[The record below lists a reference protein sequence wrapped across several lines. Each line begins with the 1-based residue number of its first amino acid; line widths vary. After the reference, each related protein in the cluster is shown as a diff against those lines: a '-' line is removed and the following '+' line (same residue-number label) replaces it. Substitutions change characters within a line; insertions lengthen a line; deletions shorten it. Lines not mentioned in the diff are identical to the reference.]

1 MNYEIKINDF
11 EGPLDLLL
19 HLIKKSNIDIYDINL
34 VEITNQY
41 LEYIKAMENLNL
53 DIASSYLV
61 MAAELIELKSRALLP
76 TQEVIEDEYEENPKE
91 NLINRLIEYKKYKEV
106 TDSFRNL
113 EEKRKEI
120 YTKNPSNYDDY
131 LEGLKIKNTNLSLSD
146 LLLAMSSFL
155 DRKEL
160 EKPLKTT
167 VTNKEISIKERI
179 INIKK
184 ILKEKGKINF
194 IDLFEIKERPFIV
207 VTFLS
212 ILEMAKND
220 EIEMMQ
226 DKNFDNI
233 IISLKEV

>member
-19 HLIKKSNIDIYDINL
+19 HLIKKSNIDIYEINL
-34 VEITNQY
+34 VDITNQY

-53 DIASSYLV
+53 DVASTYLV

-76 TQEVIEDEYEENPKE
+76 SQEVIEDEYEEDPKD

-113 EEKRKEI
+113 EERRKEI
-120 YTKNPSNYDDY
+120 YTKSPSNYDDY
-131 LEGLKIKNTNLSLSD
+131 IEGLKIKNTNLSLSD
-146 LLLAMSSFL
+146 LLLAMSNFL
-155 DRKEL
+155 DRKEF

-167 VTNKEISIKERI
+167 VTNREFSVKERI
-179 INIKK
+179 ISIKK
-184 ILKEKGKINF
+184 LLKEKIKINF
-194 IDLFEIKERPFIV
+194 IDLFEIKEKSFIV

-220 EIEMMQ
+220 EIEMIQ

-233 IISLKEV
+233 IISLKGV